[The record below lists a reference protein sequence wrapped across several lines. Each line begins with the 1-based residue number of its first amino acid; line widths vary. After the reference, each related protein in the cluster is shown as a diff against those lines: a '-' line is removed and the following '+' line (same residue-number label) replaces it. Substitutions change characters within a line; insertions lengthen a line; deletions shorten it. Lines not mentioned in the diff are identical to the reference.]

1 MTVQNNMKQ
10 NKTNFLSFYR
20 FAEQKQFCTTVM
32 EPANFEMTVQN
43 YIEPFPKQYKTN
55 FFLQKQFCATVMQ
68 PLNIQQF
75 NVSQKH
81 FCTTVMQPANKTFV
95 WEHLAENV
103 QSQQLSKSVFTNFS
117 LISYF

>member
-10 NKTNFLSFYR
+10 NKT
-20 FAEQKQFCTTVM
+20 KQTFSPFTALPGKNNCTTVM

-95 WEHLAENV
+95 
-103 QSQQLSKSVFTNFS
+103 
-117 LISYF
+117 

>member
-1 MTVQNNMKQ
+1 MTVQKNMKQ

-20 FAEQKQFCTTVM
+20 FAQ
-32 EPANFEMTVQN
+32 
-43 YIEPFPKQYKTN
+43 
-55 FFLQKQFCATVMQ
+55 QKQFCATVMQ

-117 LISYF
+117 LISF